1 MLIWYNE
8 YLLKVSKKQV
18 LSLLGNRQEHV
29 TWYIFKSM
37 RKWLAGYELGKMKKK
52 YTVLIIFSFLW

>member
-37 RKWLAGYELGKMKKK
+37 RKWLAGYELEKMKKN
-52 YTVLIIFSFLW
+52 TLS

>member
-37 RKWLAGYELGKMKKK
+37 RKWLAGYELGKMKK